1 VGVSQALGDTEG
13 ARASL
18 AAAAA
23 IPFIGP
29 LAKVLRAVDRMGEGG
44 EGARTRVEAAQQLG
58 RTGEAAVRALHDI
71 GPSQSI
77 KIGDRTRFPDGL
89 TPTTLSEVK
98 NVQSLSYTSQL
109 RDYAAFAR
117 QEGLAFDLYVR
128 QGAHLSGPLQE
139 AIRSGAI
146 NLRFIPQ

>member
-1 VGVSQALGDTEG
+1 VTAAEQNAIEEIGD
-13 ARASL
+13 AH
-18 AAAAA
+18 
-23 IPFIGP
+23 IGP

-117 QEGLAFDLYVR
+117 QEGLTFNLYVR
-128 QGAHLSGPLQE
+128 PGAHLSRPLLDARAAGHVNILE
-139 AIRSGAI
+139 
-146 NLRFIPQ
+146 IPFK